1 MFNKIVWLVASSAII
16 LSGIYF
22 TFKLNFVQFRFI
34 KMFKS
39 LKVKTES
46 DTITPFQSLMMVLA
60 GRIGVG
66 SIAGIAVSIYYG
78 GVGSIFWMWLSSIL
92 AASLTFMETALGMV
106 YQQKDTDTVCK
117 GGPSYY
123 IKYGL
128 NNRLLG
134 NMYAIIIIISDILG
148 FISIQTNTITHS
160 IQGIIDI
167 KGIIVGLILCVFIL
181 IIIIGGDKRIAHFS
195 TKMVPYMTLLYLSI
209 S

>member
-92 AASLTFMETALGMV
+92 ALSL
-106 YQQKDTDTVCK
+106 
-117 GGPSYY
+117 
-123 IKYGL
+123 IH
-128 NNRLLG
+128 
-134 NMYAIIIIISDILG
+134 I
-148 FISIQTNTITHS
+148 
-160 IQGIIDI
+160 
-167 KGIIVGLILCVFIL
+167 
-181 IIIIGGDKRIAHFS
+181 
-195 TKMVPYMTLLYLSI
+195 
-209 S
+209 